1 MKFSDEVVL
10 TVNGHRHALVNP
22 QNDKT
27 LANFLRGDLGLRGTK
42 IGCGEGGCGSCT
54 VTVSKMEDGEL
65 HHRAVN
71 SCITKVSV
79 RLPLSYYLLVKHRN
93 LF

>member
-10 TVNGHRHALVNP
+10 TVNGHRHAFVNP

-79 RLPLSYYLLVKHRN
+79 RWLLFAVP
-93 LF
+93 

>member
-27 LANFLRGDLGLRGTK
+27 LANFLRGNLGLRGTK

-54 VTVSKMEDGEL
+54 VTVSKMEDGGL

-79 RLPLSYYLLVKHRN
+79 R
-93 LF
+93 